1 MWSGECC
8 PHNSGQYP
16 RAPHA
21 ASTVRAGCEG
31 LVPFAVPHRNWY
43 LNSVDELERL
53 ARRRRSVRPAEL
65 HRILVR
71 AGFIAR
77 EGRGSHR
84 VYRHPDLIR
93 ILTIPQN
100 RNPVRAVYVDEA
112 IKAIREVQR

>member
-1 MWSGECC
+1 M
-8 PHNSGQYP
+8 
-16 RAPHA
+16 
-21 ASTVRAGCEG
+21 
-31 LVPFAVPHRNWY
+31 
-43 LNSVDELERL
+43 DELERL
-53 ARRRRSVRPAEL
+53 ARKRRNVRPAEL

-84 VYRHPDLIR
+84 VYRHPDLVR
-93 ILTIPQN
+93 ILTIPQS